1 MTSVQSGAREAKQF
15 IAGGWTDAS
24 GGATF
29 EDRDPFTGDVVA
41 LVPAGGRA
49 DAALAVEA
57 AADAFPAWSQSLPA
71 QRQAIFLK
79 AADILESRRDEI
91 VGLLARETGASFGFG
106 MFQMSFVPGLLRQ
119 AAAAAYA
126 PLGQIIPSD
135 HPGTLAMGIRRPVG
149 VVGAIAPW
157 NAALILSA
165 RSIAAPLAL
174 GNTVVLKPSELSPVV
189 GGLIWGEIFSEA
201 GLPAGVLNIVTHAPG
216 EAGPIGD
223 ELVENPAVRRIN
235 FTGSTATG
243 RRLAEAAGRHLKRV
257 LLELGGY
264 NPMIVLADADLDF
277 AVNASAFGAFLHQ
290 GQICMSARKIIV
302 ERPIAEEFTAR
313 LAAKTKTLK
322 AGDPN
327 EHDTVIGPLI
337 NEAALQMV
345 KERVKDAVAKGAK
358 VLAGGEAVGPCFQAT
373 LITDVPAGLRLR
385 EARDL
390 RPGARDRGRRQRR
403 GGSRACQRDELRPQR
418 RHLHR
423 GHRPRLRP
431 RPADRVRHRARQ
443 RTVGRRRA
451 ADAVRRRQGLGLGAV
466 RRAGGGRRVHRAPL
480 DHRAGRDGP
489 PLPVLSQ
496 WPTSSPSPTPCASSC
511 TTETPLRSRAS
522 PT

>member
-1 MTSVQSGAREAKQF
+1 MEGNGPTPQS
-15 IAGGWTDAS
+15 
-24 GGATF
+24 GATF

-41 LVPAGGRA
+41 LVPAGTRA
-49 DAALAVEA
+49 DAVRAVEA
-57 AADAFPAWSQSLPA
+57 AAAAFPAWSQSPPA
-71 QRQAIFLK
+71 QRQAVFLK

-91 VGLLARETGASFGFG
+91 VGLLARETGATFGFG

-201 GLPAGVLNIVTHAPG
+201 GLPPGVLNIVTHAPG
-216 EAGPIGD
+216 DAGPIGD

-257 LLELGGY
+257 LLELGGF
-264 NPMIVLADADLDF
+264 NPMIVLADADLDY

-290 GQICMSARKIIV
+290 GQICMSARRIIV

-345 KERVKDAVAKGAK
+345 KERVQDAVAKGAT

-373 LITDVPAGLRLR
+373 LITDVPEGSEFAKHETFGPVLAVEVVDSAEEAVARANATSYGLSAAILT
-385 EARDL
+385 ADT
-390 RPGARDRGRRQRR
+390 DRGFALAQQIESGIVHVNDQSVGDEPQMPF
-403 GGSRACQRDELRPQR
+403 GGVKDSGWGRFGGQAVVDEFTELRWITVQAGT
-418 RHLHR
+418 
-423 GHRPRLRP
+423 GHPFP
-431 RPADRVRHRARQ
+431 F
-443 RTVGRRRA
+443 
-451 ADAVRRRQGLGLGAV
+451 
-466 RRAGGGRRVHRAPL
+466 
-480 DHRAGRDGP
+480 
-489 PLPVLSQ
+489 
-496 WPTSSPSPTPCASSC
+496 
-511 TTETPLRSRAS
+511 
-522 PT
+522 